1 MSKASNLLI
10 KKVTE
15 ENADTAERYYCTNA
29 PDAISE
35 ELMPLIE
42 ELGLIDNCRQLATEG
57 YTVIENA
64 ASPEFN
70 EAFRNKILEMSTA
83 GDEQMNMLL
92 RKDPIFA
99 EAVLN
104 PKLMAMAEF
113 SVGRGFLISQ
123 VAASV
128 RPEGSPAMELHA
140 DSNWMPAPFP
150 THNML
155 LTACWAC
162 DDFTKENGGTMVVPG
177 SQTLLRH
184 PNEVETE
191 ALAGAIAIEC
201 PAGSVA
207 MWDGRI
213 WHGNWAREAP
223 GERVVSHI
231 TYTRLMC
238 RPVENYSADADTLIE
253 AHGQPMAQLMGR
265 EDSLCGSNGFVYE
278 HLNQTFNNAKR

>member
-1 MSKASNLLI
+1 MSEATKRSPEVNPEAL
-10 KKVTE
+10 
-15 ENADTAERYYCTNA
+15 YYNTNA
-29 PDAISE
+29 PDTISD
-35 ELMPLIE
+35 ELMPVVE
-42 ELGLIDNCRQLATEG
+42 ELGLVDNCRQLATEG

-70 EAFRNKILEMSTA
+70 EAFRSKILEISA
-83 GDEQMNMLL
+83 SGQPQMNMLL

-123 VAASV
+123 IAASV
-128 RPEGSPAMELHA
+128 RPQGSAAMALHA
-140 DSNWMPAPFP
+140 DNNWIPAPFP
-150 THNML
+150 AHNML

-162 DDFTKENGGTMVVPG
+162 TDFNKENGSTMVIPG
-177 SQTLLRH
+177 SQTLRRH
-184 PNEVETE
+184 PNEGETE

-207 MWDGRI
+207 MWDGSI
-213 WHGNWAREAP
+213 WHGNWAREAA

-238 RPVENYSADADTLIE
+238 RPVEDYSADADKLIE

-265 EDSLCGSNGFVYE
+265 EDSLFGSNGFAYE
-278 HLNQTFNNAKR
+278 HLHQTFNNAKR

>member
-1 MSKASNLLI
+1 MSEASNLADAEI
-10 KKVTE
+10 PE
-15 ENADTAERYYCTNA
+15 ELLYDTNA

-35 ELMPLIE
+35 ELMPAIE
-42 ELGLIDNCRQLATEG
+42 ALGLVDNCRQLATEG

-64 ASPEFN
+64 TSPEFN
-70 EAFRNKILEMSTA
+70 EALRNKILEMSTS
-83 GDEQMNMLL
+83 ETQMNMLL
-92 RKDPIFA
+92 RKEPIFV

-128 RPEGSPAMELHA
+128 RPEGSPAMALHA

-150 THNML
+150 SHNML
-155 LTACWAC
+155 LTACWVC
-162 DDFTKENGGTMVVPG
+162 DDFSKENGATMVIPG
-177 SQTLLRH
+177 SQTLRRH
-184 PNEVETE
+184 PNAQETE
-191 ALAGAIAIEC
+191 ALAGAIAVEC
-201 PAGSVA
+201 PAGSVV
-207 MWDGRI
+207 MWDGKI
-213 WHGNWAREAP
+213 WHGNWSREAA

-238 RPVENYSADADTLIE
+238 RPVEDYSADADKLIE

-265 EDSLCGSNGFVYE
+265 EDSLYGSNGFVYE
-278 HLNQTFNNAKR
+278 HLYQTFNNSKR

>member
-1 MSKASNLLI
+1 MSEASKLDEQESAADPNL
-10 KKVTE
+10 
-15 ENADTAERYYCTNA
+15 YYNTNA
-29 PDAISE
+29 PEIISE
-35 ELMPLIE
+35 ELLPVIE
-42 ELGLIDNCRQLATEG
+42 KLGLVDHCRQLATNG
-57 YTVIENA
+57 YTVIENV

-70 EAFRNKILEMSTA
+70 ETFRNKILEMSST
-83 GDEQMNMLL
+83 GDQPMNMLL
-92 RKDPIFA
+92 REDPIFC

-113 SVGRGFLISQ
+113 SVGKGFLISQ

-128 RPEGSPAMELHA
+128 RPAGSPAMALHA

-150 THNML
+150 VHNML

-162 DDFTKENGGTMVVPG
+162 DDFTKENGATMVIPG
-177 SQTLLRH
+177 SQTLRRH
-184 PNEVETE
+184 PNKQETE

-207 MWDGRI
+207 MWDGNI
-213 WHGNWAREAP
+213 WHGNWARKAA

-238 RPVENYSADADTLIE
+238 RQVEDYSADADRLIE
-253 AHGQPMAQLMGR
+253 MYGQPMAQLMGR
-265 EDSLCGSNGFVYE
+265 EDSLFGSNGFLYE
-278 HLNQTFNNAKR
+278 HLYQTFNNAKR